1 MFNWLNEVLVREVS
15 LSIEDVSVL
24 IWLEVL
30 LAERGLVREVS
41 LGIEDVSVLIFA
53 RCLTG

>member
-1 MFNWLNEVLVREVS
+1 M
-15 LSIEDVSVL
+15 SIEDVSVL

-41 LGIEDVSVLIFA
+41 MGIGDIPTLIWLEVL
-53 RCLTG
+53 LVDTW